1 MLKWAGLGFG
11 KDESYR
17 LSLSMKNFVQ
27 KNEVSNV

>member
-17 LSLSMKNFVQ
+17 LSLSMKNFV
-27 KNEVSNV
+27 